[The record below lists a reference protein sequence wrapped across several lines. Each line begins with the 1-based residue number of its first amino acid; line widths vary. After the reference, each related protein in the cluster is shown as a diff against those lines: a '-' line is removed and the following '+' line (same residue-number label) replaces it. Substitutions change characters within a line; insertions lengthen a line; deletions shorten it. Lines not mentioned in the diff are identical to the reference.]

1 MPCQARH
8 GLSAYL
14 DGRCSAPQ
22 GAKMFLSQLKYN
34 QKKCFLSLANYLLNI
49 DGEFDE
55 FESDYLRAIC
65 AEMSLSNGD
74 IEPFT
79 LDSVKQKFPEQEAR
93 KILLTESMDLAL
105 CNEEYDQSEKL
116 FIEDLVKKLN
126 LISDLAEIK
135 NMVETHF
142 KNQKNLISYIFSEE

>member
-1 MPCQARH
+1 M
-8 GLSAYL
+8 LE
-14 DGRCSAPQ
+14 GRCSAPQ

-79 LDSVKQKFPEQEAR
+79 LDSVTQKFPEQEAR
-93 KILLTESMDLAL
+93 KILLIESMALAL

-116 FIEDLVKKLN
+116 FIEDLAKKLD
-126 LISDLAEIK
+126 LISDLVEIK
-135 NMVETHF
+135 NMVERHF

>member
-1 MPCQARH
+1 
-8 GLSAYL
+8 
-14 DGRCSAPQ
+14 
-22 GAKMFLSQLKYN
+22 MFLSQLKYN

-74 IEPFT
+74 IEPFM
-79 LDSVKQKFPEQEAR
+79 LDSVTQKFPEQEVR
-93 KILLTESMDLAL
+93 KILLTESMALAL
-105 CNEEYDQSEKL
+105 CNEEYNQSEKL
-116 FIEDLVKKLN
+116 FIEDLAKKLD

>member
-1 MPCQARH
+1 M
-8 GLSAYL
+8 
-14 DGRCSAPQ
+14 
-22 GAKMFLSQLKYN
+22 
-34 QKKCFLSLANYLLNI
+34 ANYLLNI

-79 LDSVKQKFPEQEAR
+79 LDSVTQKFPEQEAR
-93 KILLTESMDLAL
+93 KILLTESMALAL
-105 CNEEYDQSEKL
+105 CNEEYDQSEEL
-116 FIEDLVKKLN
+116 FIEDLAKKLD
-126 LISDLAEIK
+126 LISDLAGIK

-142 KNQKNLISYIFSEE
+142 KNQKNFISYIFSEE

>member
-1 MPCQARH
+1 MQVKRK
-8 GLSAYL
+8 LE
-14 DGRCSAPQ
+14 GRCSAPQ

-79 LDSVKQKFPEQEAR
+79 LDSVTQKFPEQEAR
-93 KILLTESMDLAL
+93 KILLIESMALAL

-116 FIEDLVKKLN
+116 FIEDLAKKFD

>member
-1 MPCQARH
+1 
-8 GLSAYL
+8 
-14 DGRCSAPQ
+14 
-22 GAKMFLSQLKYN
+22 MFLSQLKYK

-49 DGEFDE
+49 NGEFDE

-65 AEMSLSNGD
+65 AEMSLSNED

-79 LDSVKQKFPEQEAR
+79 LDSVTQKFPEQEAR
-93 KILLTESMDLAL
+93 KILLTESMALAL

-116 FIEDLVKKLN
+116 FIEDLAKKLD